1 MKNISRFVDYE
12 LFKETHSYLMNIPFI
27 KNIIEENRMLKQKVS
42 DLTDVIVMKEM
53 NMLVKKNIVL
63 TIIMLLLTAK
73 PNTDTDPDVIIKRNS
88 EVDDDVIL

>member
-1 MKNISRFVDYE
+1 MKNISSDFVDYE

-53 NMLVKKNIVL
+53 NMLVKKNNCFDNYVVKL
-63 TIIMLLLTAK
+63 
-73 PNTDTDPDVIIKRNS
+73 NS
-88 EVDDDVIL
+88 KTKYRY